1 MLMEKEKPNLI
12 KRILTKRNII
22 IFVVLLV
29 IAGIFTKGFGLFNK
43 KSKEEYRVQ
52 KGTIK
57 EEIVISGEVKA
68 DQYAAMSFGTSGKLG
83 WVGVKE
89 GQEVYKGQALIKLD
103 TDILNSAFETAKA
116 NLRSA
121 EANVEYI
128 HDTVKDHTGDETY
141 YQKTT
146 RTTAEAAKDA
156 YYEAYKVAEEN
167 LKNATLYAPFKGI
180 VASLIDTVAGV
191 NVLYSQTAVEVVDP
205 ETIYFEVYADQ
216 TEIIKLSSEQKVEL
230 ILDAYSDETIE
241 GKIIYLGLTPQNVDG
256 GSLYKVKIAFAEKP
270 DIQKIRVGMTGD
282 ARFVIKEKEN
292 VLQAPVKFINSDAKG
307 KYVLVGNMNNKV
319 YIETGLEGEENIEII
334 GNLKEG
340 DLLLN

>member
-1 MLMEKEKPNLI
+1 MLMDKNKPSLI
-12 KRILTKRNII
+12 KRIFTKKNILI
-22 IFVVLLV
+22 AVIVLVL
-29 IAGIFTKGFGLFNK
+29 IGIFTKGFGLFSK
-43 KSKEEYRVQ
+43 KATEKYELK

-68 DQYAAMSFGTSGKLG
+68 DKYSAMNFATSGKLG

-89 GQEVYKGQALIKLD
+89 GDSVYKGQALIKLD

-121 EANVEYI
+121 EANVQYV
-128 HDTVKDHTGDETY
+128 HDVVKDHSGDETY

-156 YYEAYKVAEEN
+156 AYEAYKVAEKN
-167 LKNATLYAPFKGI
+167 LKNATLYTPFKGI
-180 VASLIDTVAGV
+180 VSSLINSAPGV
-191 NVLYSQTAVEVVDP
+191 NVLFSETAVEVVDP

-216 TEIIKLSSEQKVEL
+216 TEIIKLSSSQTVNL
-230 ILDAYSDETIE
+230 ILDAYSDETLE

-256 GSLYKVKIAFAEKP
+256 GSLYKVKISFSEKP

-282 ARFVIKEKEN
+282 ARFVIKERNN
-292 VLQAPVKFINSDAKG
+292 VLYAPSKFINSDSKG
-307 KYVLVGNMNNKV
+307 KYVLAGNTNNKV
-319 YIETGLEGEENIEII
+319 YIETGLEGEENTEITGKI
-334 GNLKEG
+334 KEG
-340 DLLLN
+340 DILLY